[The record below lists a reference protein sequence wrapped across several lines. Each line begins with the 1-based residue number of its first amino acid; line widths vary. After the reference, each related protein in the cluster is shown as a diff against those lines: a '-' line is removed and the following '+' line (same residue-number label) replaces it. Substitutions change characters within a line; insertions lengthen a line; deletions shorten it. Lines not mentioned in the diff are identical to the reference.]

1 MKRSWTD
8 RGHEELEATVLSTY
22 VLRKWDGEQQCR
34 QSVCK
39 ITRLLEVSA
48 CLPTL
53 RCEEE
58 GEGVRIGAGA
68 EANLQHPH
76 GKSGILN
83 PVVKTRESQRK
94 AFCILIVWRRQPFY
108 CSQLCARNSH

>member
-1 MKRSWTD
+1 MGR
-8 RGHEELEATVLSTY
+8 
-22 VLRKWDGEQQCR
+22 EQHCW
-34 QSVCK
+34 QSVCE
-39 ITRLLEVSA
+39 ITRLLEDSA

-58 GEGVRIGAGA
+58 GEGVRAGTGA
-68 EANLQHPH
+68 EANHEHPH

-83 PVVKTRESQRK
+83 PVVKTRGRQRK
-94 AFCILIVWRRQPFY
+94 AFCILIVCFFFFY